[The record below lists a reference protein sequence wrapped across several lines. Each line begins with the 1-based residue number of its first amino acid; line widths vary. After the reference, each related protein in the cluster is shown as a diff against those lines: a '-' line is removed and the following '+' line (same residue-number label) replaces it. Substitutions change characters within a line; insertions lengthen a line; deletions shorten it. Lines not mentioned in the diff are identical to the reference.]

1 MRRYW
6 LIFAQAV
13 TVCLGILFVV
23 TTLRPDLLRLA
34 GPAAGPQSAAA
45 AARPPAART
54 QATASYADGVARAA
68 PSVVNVYTTKHV
80 NVPLIPL
87 PDDPVLRQFF
97 GQVPGV
103 TRRQASTSLGSGV
116 IVNQDGYVLTNY
128 HVVQAAEAIEVALSD
143 GRRDTAK
150 VVGADPD
157 TDLAVLKLAT
167 LRSLPAATL
176 APDRGLRVG
185 DVVLAIGNP
194 FGVGQTTTLGIV
206 SALGRNGLGLNTYE
220 NFIQTDAAINPG
232 NSGGPLI
239 DMRGRVVGINTAIYS
254 RSGGSVGIGFAIPSA
269 MVRLVVDSAR
279 AGVKTVKRPWFG
291 ARLQSLT
298 AEVADGLGL
307 DRPAGS
313 VVASV
318 VDKGPADQAGLKRS
332 DVILSVDG
340 VNVDDPESFGYR
352 FATRPIG
359 GTTMLSVLRG
369 GKRISIPV
377 KLVAAPETRPRD
389 MVKLTSRSPL
399 AGLTVGN
406 MSPALAEELS
416 IETGNDGVVVSEIEE
431 GSTAAN
437 VGFQRGDIIKALNGE
452 QMTTSREVEAILR
465 DRRRAWE
472 VTIIRNGQTITSV
485 FPG

>member
-128 HVVQAAEAIEVALSD
+128 HVVQAADAIEVALAD
-143 GRRDTAK
+143 GRRDAAK

-232 NSGGPLI
+232 NSGGALV
-239 DMRGRVVGINTAIYS
+239 DAAGNLVGINTAIYS
-254 RSGGSVGIGFAIPSA
+254 ESGGSMGIGFATPIEIARKVMDEIVKTGAVKRGWLGVEPQD
-269 MVRLVVDSAR
+269 VTPELAR
-279 AGVKTVKRPWFG
+279 AF
-291 ARLQSLT
+291 
-298 AEVADGLGL
+298 GL
-307 DRPAGS
+307 DRDTAG
-313 VVASV
+313 VIIAGVMR
-318 VDKGPADQAGLKRS
+318 DGPAARGGLRVGDIVQSVNGKRMMDTAS
-332 DVILSVDG
+332 LLSEIAQLPPGQSAKLGILRSGKPAELAVVVG
-340 VNVDDPESFGYR
+340 
-352 FATRPIG
+352 TRP
-359 GTTMLSVLRG
+359 
-369 GKRISIPV
+369 GK
-377 KLVAAPETRPRD
+377 PR
-389 MVKLTSRSPL
+389 
-399 AGLTVGN
+399 
-406 MSPALAEELS
+406 
-416 IETGNDGVVVSEIEE
+416 
-431 GSTAAN
+431 
-437 VGFQRGDIIKALNGE
+437 
-452 QMTTSREVEAILR
+452 
-465 DRRRAWE
+465 
-472 VTIIRNGQTITSV
+472 
-485 FPG
+485 